1 MADHHHHHAGD
12 EHGAHPHYQ
21 AQIPRQIGRSFLVA
35 IALNVALVVTEAVYG
50 ILAGSMALVADAGH
64 NLSDVLGLTLSLGAL
79 ILARRKPTNRRTYGL
94 RGTTILAS
102 LANAVVLLV
111 VTGGVIWESIRRLLA
126 PQEIAGKTVI
136 VVALIGVVV
145 NGVSAALFTAG
156 RKDDL
161 NLRSAFLHLLSDA
174 GLAFGVAVAAGV
186 MMVTGWRWLDP
197 VVSVALSCFILVST
211 WDLLKRSLDLVL
223 DAVPEGV
230 DPESVRAYL
239 AGLPGVCEVH
249 DLHIWAMSTTE
260 TALTAHLVMP
270 GNSCHP
276 RFLSEVGAELQH
288 RFRIE
293 HATLQVEAPE
303 APDPCRLAPDG
314 TL

>member
-1 MADHHHHHAGD
+1 MPGHHHDHEEAHPHAHHHAQPPEQMGR
-12 EHGAHPHYQ
+12 AFVL
-21 AQIPRQIGRSFLVA
+21 AIG
-35 IALNVALVVTEAVYG
+35 LNVALVAVETVYG

-64 NLSDVLGLTLSLGAL
+64 NLSDVLGLALSLGAL
-79 ILARRKPTNRRTYGL
+79 VLARRKPTSRRTYGL

-111 VTGGVIWESIRRLLA
+111 VTGGVVWESVRRLLA
-126 PQEIAGKTVI
+126 PRPVESRTVI
-136 VVALIGVVV
+136 VVALVGVAI
-145 NGVSAALFTAG
+145 NGLSAALFAAS

-174 GLAFGVAVAAGV
+174 ALALGVAAAAAV

-197 VVSVALSCFILVST
+197 VVSISLSCFILAST
-211 WDLLKRSLDLVL
+211 WGLLKRSLDLVL

-230 DPESVRAYL
+230 DPESVRSYL
-239 AGLPGVCEVH
+239 TGLTGVREVH

-270 GNSCHP
+270 GDSCHP
-276 RFLSEVGAELQH
+276 RFLSEVGAELHH
-288 RFRIE
+288 RFHIE

-303 APDPCRLAPDG
+303 APDPCRQAPDG
-314 TL
+314 TI